1 MVSLWKQNVVLVF
14 KGVCYFRAHLISII
28 PMLRYELL
36 LTSQTILDKLQNL
49 PKPVSSSVKV
59 RWLYLT
65 NTDVG
70 NKRDNVYKVISTKT
84 GRVHLPMLS
93 TVFIIPQLITEL
105 FSTVDWPNP
114 FRGFSRPEIKSS
126 MQLCYCWKNTFLS
139 FSWFIL
145 RGGPILFSPFAFLLK
160 AP

>member
-1 MVSLWKQNVVLVF
+1 MVSLWKQNVVLVS
-14 KGVCYFRAHLISII
+14 KGICYFRAPLISII

-65 NTDVG
+65 RLMSG
-70 NKRDNVYKVISTKT
+70 IKEIMYIISTRT
-84 GRVHLPMLS
+84 GRIHLPMLS
-93 TVFIIPQLITEL
+93 TIFIIPQVITEL

-114 FRGFSRPEIKSS
+114 FCGFSRPEIKSS
-126 MQLCYCWKNTFLS
+126 MHLCYCWKDTFLS
-139 FSWFIL
+139 SSGLSWE
-145 RGGPILFSPFAFLLK
+145 RV
-160 AP
+160 

>member
-1 MVSLWKQNVVLVF
+1 MVSLWKQNVVLVS
-14 KGVCYFRAHLISII
+14 KGVCYFRAYLISII

-49 PKPVSSSVKV
+49 PKPVSSSIKV

-65 NTDVG
+65 NIDVW

-93 TVFIIPQLITEL
+93 TIFIIPQLITEL

-114 FRGFSRPEIKSS
+114 FRGFSRPDKIFYATLLLLKEHFPFFFMIY
-126 MQLCYCWKNTFLS
+126 LERGPNT
-139 FSWFIL
+139 IL
-145 RGGPILFSPFAFLLK
+145 TICFSP
-160 AP
+160 

>member
-1 MVSLWKQNVVLVF
+1 MNSYLLAKQFWTN
-14 KGVCYFRAHLISII
+14 YRIS
-28 PMLRYELL
+28 P
-36 LTSQTILDKLQNL
+36 
-49 PKPVSSSVKV
+49 PVSSSVKV

-105 FSTVDWPNP
+105 FSTVD
-114 FRGFSRPEIKSS
+114 
-126 MQLCYCWKNTFLS
+126 
-139 FSWFIL
+139 
-145 RGGPILFSPFAFLLK
+145 
-160 AP
+160 